1 MTRED
6 VTGKKHTLLLIT
18 WVFTFCVKCDLQKS
32 FPVNYD
38 KQKVFFVNRD
48 SVSSKID
55 GKINYWQKI
64 NIFGK
69 ENHIRNKAQKN
80 VNDRY
85 QKECKTISTEKD

>member
-1 MTRED
+1 MKTHVINNKVCFLP
-6 VTGKKHTLLLIT
+6 VTSSLVI
-18 WVFTFCVKCDLQKS
+18 S
-32 FPVNYD
+32 
-38 KQKVFFVNRD
+38 

>member
-1 MTRED
+1 
-6 VTGKKHTLLLIT
+6 
-18 WVFTFCVKCDLQKS
+18 
-32 FPVNYD
+32 
-38 KQKVFFVNRD
+38 
-48 SVSSKID
+48 VSSKID